1 MNCFFFYQI
10 LIISITLRNII
21 ATYEYTSVYED
32 YNNKINTNRNK
43 YSSYDN
49 IDSIINYDD
58 SNDENNNSDSDDDE
72 DILPKNSINRI
83 RLNKELKVECPIIT
97 DLTHEFNFKF
107 DSIRFNGSI
116 VNIETIYNLT
126 PFKIEDE
133 LFSVIK
139 SDAIFDSLF
148 DDIEETWNENAKVI
162 ENSKYSD
169 SGRYYCVYHSPN
181 RNEYLIKSFLFIVYD
196 GKFFFWSLIFKSDY
210 CV

>member
-1 MNCFFFYQI
+1 M

-32 YNNKINTNRNK
+32 YNTKINTNRNK

-49 IDSIINYDD
+49 IDSIINNEDVP
-58 SNDENNNSDSDDDE
+58 NDENNSENS
-72 DILPKNSINRI
+72 NNWI
-83 RLNKELKVECPIIT
+83 RLNEELKVECPIIT
-97 DLTHEFNFKF
+97 DLTHEFNFEF

-116 VNIETIYNLT
+116 VNIEAIYNLT
-126 PFKIEDE
+126 PFQIEDE

-139 SDAIFDSLF
+139 SDEIFYSLF
-148 DDIEETWNENAKVI
+148 DDIEEKWNENAKVI

-181 RNEYLIKSFLFIVYD
+181 RNEFLIKSFLFLVYD
-196 GKFFFWSLIFKSDY
+196 GNFFLVSFICIMIVFKQNFFL
-210 CV
+210 